1 MDIRIDNVPAK
12 YENKAEKTPIEAT
25 KSAKST
31 ASFSLR
37 LARRKSKNFP
47 FTYGAAEE
55 RAIPI
60 VVMAMNVKAPFVLLN
75 FDKTYRIKNG
85 PNLSGMKYQLMTP
98 YTAVRWKRSGD

>member
-47 FTYGAAEE
+47 FTYGAA
-55 RAIPI
+55 
-60 VVMAMNVKAPFVLLN
+60 
-75 FDKTYRIKNG
+75 
-85 PNLSGMKYQLMTP
+85 
-98 YTAVRWKRSGD
+98 